1 MRVQQLH
8 KVELDSTREIAGRA
22 AYLHVFPRGAIIKD
36 ILLYKPSQ
44 IDRNITIWFFKN
56 IEIPLL
62 LSKDVLITN
71 KLYRVN
77 LEVSGMID
85 FLVSAKDIKLVI
97 FYV

>member
-1 MRVQQLH
+1 MRVQRLH
-8 KVELDSTREIAGRA
+8 KVELDSTRESRGST

-62 LSKDVLITN
+62 ISKDGLMTN

-77 LEVSGMID
+77 LEVSGMIKCI
-85 FLVSAKDIKLVI
+85 VSTKDIKLVI